1 MLIFQEIISAMK
13 SQGLLLKNYKKI
25 KKYMAFISVVISD
38 ILIQK
43 VS

>member
-1 MLIFQEIISAMK
+1 MLIFQEIILVRK
-13 SQGLLLKNYKKI
+13 SPSLLLKNYKKI
-25 KKYMAFISVVISD
+25 KRYMVFISVVISD